1 MSSTN
6 YINAAATSKTK
17 MSSTFSGPSLEEND
31 DNRQAVKPS
40 VSIFVEDTL
49 YIVSDTNTS
58 TSSETNT
65 CYNKFLK
72 WYHLPLLSQSI
83 TLNDF
88 IKHLYQNL
96 FFDLIKIS
104 VSETKTLMTYFFSFS
119 LTALKTKSIQLY
131 CKH

>member
-17 MSSTFSGPSLEEND
+17 MSFTFSGPSLEEND

-40 VSIFVEDTL
+40 VSVFVEDTL
-49 YIVSDTNTS
+49 HIVSDTNTS

-72 WYHLPLLSQSI
+72 
-83 TLNDF
+83 
-88 IKHLYQNL
+88 
-96 FFDLIKIS
+96 
-104 VSETKTLMTYFFSFS
+104 
-119 LTALKTKSIQLY
+119 
-131 CKH
+131 